1 MRSNMK
7 YLLLLSLVMAIALCI
22 SLTGCDSSSD
32 STSNSDQGNANSLEN
47 LKSRAATVT
56 EYSCDFNR
64 HFGSEIIEGRL
75 LYKDENIRFEMFG
88 ITPEDT
94 TVTIVNQEKNQ
105 TYTYNRKMGK
115 GQVDEPAAFL
125 LDVPLPG
132 EIMSVLTTDNCSFTG
147 QSERDGL
154 KCTAFKAT
162 DVQFFGFKFTGDIVV
177 ANESGLPVYVSGQRE
192 EIPVVYEYKNYSTA
206 TLPAQEFSAPGDI
219 DFH

>member
-1 MRSNMK
+1 MRTYIK
-7 YLLLLSLVMAIALCI
+7 YFTVLSLVICIAMA
-22 SLTGCDSSSD
+22 GCGSD
-32 STSNSDQGNANSLEN
+32 SDQGSQNSLEN
-47 LKSRAATVT
+47 LKARAATVT

-64 HFGSEIIEGRL
+64 RFGSEIIEGRL

-162 DVQFFGFKFTGDIVV
+162 NVQFFGFKFTGDIVV

-192 EIPVVYEYKNYSTA
+192 EIPIVYEYKDYSTA
-206 TLPAQEFSAPGDI
+206 ALPEQEFSAPDDI